1 MVEIILVKVMVCIV
15 CVLFCK
21 LCFVFDNI
29 CGKSVVDVIVILIFI
44 LNKAVEIILKV
55 LNLVVVNVE
64 NNFGLDKVNLVVFEV
79 FVNEGLIMKCFCLRV
94 KGLVLLINKCI
105 VYIIVVVVEK

>member
-21 LCFVFDNI
+21 ICLVFDFI
-29 CGKSVVDVIVILIFI
+29 CGKNVVDVIVILKFI
-44 LNKAVEIILKV
+44 LNKVVCVIEKIF
-55 LNLVVVNVE
+55 NLVIVNVE
-64 NNFGLDKVNLVVFEV
+64 NNFGLEKVNLVVFEI
-79 FVNEGLIMKCFCLRV
+79 FVNEGLIMKCFCLCV

-105 VYIIVVVVEK
+105 IYVIVVVLEK